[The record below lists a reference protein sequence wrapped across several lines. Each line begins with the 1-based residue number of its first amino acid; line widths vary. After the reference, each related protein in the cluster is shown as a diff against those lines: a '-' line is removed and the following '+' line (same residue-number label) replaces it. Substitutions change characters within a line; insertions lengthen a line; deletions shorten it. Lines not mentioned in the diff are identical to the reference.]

1 MIANNLNNIQDVIV
15 IGGGPAGSTAAT
27 CLAKQGH
34 TVTLLEKEKFPREH
48 VGESLLPFCYE
59 LFKELGV
66 LDELNARFVRKPGV
80 RFINSDGS
88 RYTSWCFNH
97 VIKDESYLS
106 FQVIRSEFDNLLLEN
121 SRKHGVVVK
130 EQTRVQSVDIDR
142 PDGCVEVRAIGSD
155 GQEFLYN
162 SKFLVDASGRASF
175 IATKKGWRKPHK
187 GLERTALWTHWSGV
201 KQMIG
206 GLEEGLSIIIY
217 LGGEKKGWMWVFP
230 LDVDKVTVGVVV
242 DTASLHQ
249 DKRKLEES
257 GSTDWG
263 LDLYKQE
270 AIRSEF
276 VRTLLEGAR
285 ITMPLIIEG
294 DYSYYSEQ
302 KYGANFAMVG
312 DASRFIDPIFS
323 SGVYLSMKSSFLLSK
338 AIHEKLTSPDLD
350 CKDSL
355 DAVYKQINGAYDF
368 VYRLIRLY
376 YNPHAVNFAEAG
388 IALQEHK
395 SHESAMAAGHYM
407 LAGDFFERHEK
418 YSKFIDLL
426 EDPSLFKGYNNYV
439 IERKDFQSSSCGIN
453 PVQVFPSLS
462 FEGAS

>member
-1 MIANNLNNIQDVIV
+1 MISNNLDNLQDVIV

-27 CLAKQGH
+27 CLAMQGH
-34 TVTLLEKEKFPREH
+34 SVTLLEKEKFPREH
-48 VGESLLPFCYE
+48 VGESLLPFCYD
-59 LFKELGV
+59 LFQELGV
-66 LDELNARFVRKPGV
+66 LDQLRARFVRKPGV

-88 RYTSWCFNH
+88 CYTSWCFNH

-106 FQVIRSEFDNLLLEN
+106 FQVIRSEFDNLLLDN

-130 EQTRVQSVDIDR
+130 EQTRVQSVDLER
-142 PDGCVEVRAIGSD
+142 PDGCVEVRAIGPD
-155 GQEFLYN
+155 GQESAYH

-187 GLERTALWTHWSGV
+187 GLERTALWTHWGGV

-230 LDVDKVTVGVVV
+230 LDVDRVTIGVVV

-249 DKRKLEES
+249 EKRRQEES
-257 GSTDWG
+257 GSEDWRLG
-263 LDLYKQE
+263 LYKQE
-270 AIRSEF
+270 VMRSEF
-276 VRTLLEGAR
+276 VRRLLDGAH
-285 ITMPLIIEG
+285 ITMPLMIEG

-302 KYGANFAMVG
+302 KYGANFVMVG

-323 SGVYLSMKSSFLLSK
+323 SGIYLSMKSSFLLSK
-338 AIHEKLTSPDLD
+338 VIHQKLTSPHLD
-350 CKDSL
+350 KTDSL
-355 DAVYKQINGAYDF
+355 YAAYKQINGAYDF

-376 YNPHAVNFAEAG
+376 YNPHAINFAEAG

-395 SHESAMAAGHYM
+395 SHESAMAAGHFM
-407 LAGDFFERHEK
+407 LAGDFFERHEE

-426 EDPSLFKGYNNYV
+426 EDPSLFKGYRNYV
-439 IERKDFQSSSCGIN
+439 VDRRNFQTSSCGMA
-453 PVQVFPSLS
+453 PVQVFPSLEIS
-462 FEGAS
+462 KN